1 MLWQT
6 SSERPLNS
14 SELWGRFSEELSH
27 TIALVLLL
35 HLSASP
41 NTCKKLVFSFFFLTV
56 GNENKSLLIIN
67 LFNLLFK
74 MGCAFSL
81 HFTGTVCWIAACLTV
96 HMCLMASAI
105 WVFSI
110 QLHMAAF
117 QKFGKYFAS
126 CYLGILSV
134 RKHAFINNSFLS
146 RPENFTKFMWLLVSV
161 SVQILGL
168 RAGWAGRGLKV
179 RPVPTPSLSRDT
191 SHRPGA
197 QSHWED
203 GHTQLWDAV
212 PRPHHP
218 LDGFLQ
224 NTPQLEELLVLACLL
239 NYTLLI

>member
-1 MLWQT
+1 
-6 SSERPLNS
+6 
-14 SELWGRFSEELSH
+14 
-27 TIALVLLL
+27 
-35 HLSASP
+35 
-41 NTCKKLVFSFFFLTV
+41 
-56 GNENKSLLIIN
+56 
-67 LFNLLFK
+67 

-81 HFTGTVCWIAACLTV
+81 HFTGTVCWIAACLTA

-126 CYLGILSV
+126 CYLKILSV

-179 RPVPTPSLSRDT
+179 HPVPTPSLNRDT

-218 LDGFLQ
+218 LMDSFRTHPNWRSCSGACLFAELYIANLTTFRNLGTGNCLQ
-224 NTPQLEELLVLACLL
+224 LCFLLVTPLKLDCVAVRVVCSAELSYLCLL
-239 NYTLLI
+239 YNIPRQ